1 MANNILL
8 TYLVAD
14 FAFLIGSILLLVGS
28 LVMNEKING
37 PKTVD
42 NAPQVLLLSMFPTKG
57 SYSFFTPPPPFFFFF
72 SVCFLADLMQ
82 PN

>member
-57 SYSFFTPPPPFFFFF
+57 SYSFFTPPPPFFF
-72 SVCFLADLMQ
+72 STLPRTVC
-82 PN
+82 